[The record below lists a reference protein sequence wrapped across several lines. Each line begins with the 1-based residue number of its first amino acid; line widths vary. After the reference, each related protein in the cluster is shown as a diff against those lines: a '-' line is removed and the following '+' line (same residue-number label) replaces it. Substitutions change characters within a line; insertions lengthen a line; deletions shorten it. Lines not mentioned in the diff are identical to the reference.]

1 MRRVLKTVDTCL
13 PIYDTLLGRII
24 KILPSICISDFEA
37 ELFASAFFLSFHG
50 FLRVGKVA
58 LNKVGQ
64 TKQVIKIENIKLV
77 KKGGKEKILL
87 HLPFSKNEQ
96 HGKGPALE
104 IYVQICS
111 CICPVVIITPLPGG
125 GESILFY
132 LCPSF
137 RPSMIFFSATIDG
150 RNLIFGHKL
159 HIGMPYCG

>member
-1 MRRVLKTVDTCL
+1 M
-13 PIYDTLLGRII
+13 
-24 KILPSICISDFEA
+24 
-37 ELFASAFFLSFHG
+37 
-50 FLRVGKVA
+50 
-58 LNKVGQ
+58 GQ

-96 HGKGPALE
+96 HGKGPVLE

-111 CICPVVIITPLPGG
+111 CICPVVIIPPFPGG
-125 GESILFY
+125 GERILFY

-137 RPSMIFFSATIDG
+137 RSSTIFFSATIDG